1 MTSDK
6 SLPTSGLRVLAQR
19 ALAALLLALALVWLL
34 SLLASVA
41 NHGLRYPAFDQFRLY
56 VAYLGLDFPAS
67 ALQLENGHRPILP
80 ALVRI
85 AEVHWFGANQRLQLW
100 LGVVLVVFTTL
111 MIAFTAWRG
120 RSSPVTG
127 AAGVLLAVLAVTWLG
142 NARMLIHGNE
152 LVHAYLV
159 TSCVVL
165 AMVVL
170 HASRFTWSEPGMV
183 LAGLLATAA
192 TFSFGPGMACFV
204 AVFFTA
210 VMLRLPARAYLV
222 PAGLFVL
229 SVMVYVLQL
238 PGEGGVGDSMALRP
252 LDNLAALLRWLASPW
267 FHAWLGFAEP
277 SMYSWTPG
285 DGAIS
290 SVLGGTARALASAL
304 GSGWMTIVASAIGVI
319 GLVGYAV
326 LMWRGWHSRLE
337 PTRLGILAMGLATF
351 GLASGAII
359 CLARLA
365 YFDVHPMQVMAD
377 RYLPWSCLFWLGLV
391 LGLCERP
398 ATARRWP
405 GDVVLPVLALV
416 VVITLHPSHVALA
429 GWSSAVHRNV
439 QQSSAA
445 AQLGIWDAQRFPSD
459 ADALRADV
467 EKTLALMREQ
477 RLSMFAEPAFALLA
491 EDWRAPAGEYV
502 VPPGSRAFGNREFV
516 DDASGARVVS
526 IEGWVTRI
534 EDRPRDAALVIVDAA
549 GAIRGLARFSFV
561 GPGKR
566 AMRLNVPAKR
576 GFDGYVVAPRQ
587 GEALRVLV
595 LDPAT
600 RQVLA
605 EVPLEP

>member
-1 MTSDK
+1 MISDD
-6 SLPTSGLRVLAQR
+6 SLPKSRHRLFAQN
-19 ALAALLLALALVWLL
+19 ALAALLLATALVWLL
-34 SLLASVA
+34 SLMATVA
-41 NHGLRYPAFDQFRLY
+41 NYGLRYPAFDQFRLY

-100 LGVVLVVFTTL
+100 LGVGLVLFTT
-111 MIAFTAWRG
+111 MVIAITAWRG
-120 RSSPVTG
+120 RSSAATG
-127 AAGVLLAVLAVTWLG
+127 AAGVLLAVLAVAWLG

-165 AMVVL
+165 AMVVV
-170 HASRFTWSEPGMV
+170 HASRFTRSGQGMAA
-183 LAGLLATAA
+183 AGLLATAA

-204 AVFFTA
+204 AVFFAA
-210 VMLRLPARAYLV
+210 VLLRLPARSYLV

-229 SVMVYVLQL
+229 SVLLYLLQL
-238 PGEGGVGDSMALRP
+238 PGEGGVGDAMALRP
-252 LDNLAALLRWLASPW
+252 FDNLAMLLRWLASPW

-277 SMYSWTPG
+277 SMISWAPG
-285 DGAIS
+285 DGAMS
-290 SVLGGTARALASAL
+290 SVLGGSARALASAL
-304 GSGWMTIVASAIGVI
+304 GPGWMTIVASAIGGM
-319 GLVGYAV
+319 GLAAYAA
-326 LMWRGWHSRLE
+326 LMWRGWRDRLE

-351 GLASGAII
+351 GLATGAII

-365 YFDVHPMQVMAD
+365 YFDLHPMQVMAD

-405 GDVVLPVLALV
+405 GDVALPLIAVVVALALQ
-416 VVITLHPSHVALA
+416 PSHVALA
-429 GWSSAVHRNV
+429 GWSAAVHRNV
-439 QQSSAA
+439 QQSSVA
-445 AQLGIWDAQRFPSD
+445 AQLGVWDAQRFPSD
-459 ADALRADV
+459 ADAPRADV

-477 RLSMFAEPAFALLA
+477 RLSMFAEPAFLMLS
-491 EDWRAPAGEYV
+491 EGWRAPVGEHAF
-502 VPPGSRAFGNREFV
+502 PPGSRAFGNREFV

-526 IEGWVTRI
+526 VEGWVTRI
-534 EDRPRDAALVIVDAA
+534 EDRPRDAALVIVDQA
-549 GAIRGLARFSFV
+549 GVIRGLARFGFI

-576 GFDGYVVAPRQ
+576 GFDGYVLAPRED
-587 GEALRVLV
+587 EALRLLV
-595 LDPAT
+595 LDPAS
-600 RQVLA
+600 REVLA
-605 EVPLEP
+605 EVPLER